1 MLLPCFAGSQSLNLS
16 PIRTFRTVSE
26 GGLSETHRT
35 SEHTMLLM
43 GLVLVS
49 SPRFSNLQTCLFK
62 VEISLNALP
71 NFVADVPFAPELEQR
86 FPLCCQQLLP

>member
-1 MLLPCFAGSQSLNLS
+1 MLLPCFAASQCINLC

-26 GGLSETHRT
+26 GGFSETHRT

-49 SPRFSNLQTCLFK
+49 SLRFSNLQTCLFK

-71 NFVADVPFAPELEQR
+71 
-86 FPLCCQQLLP
+86 